1 MLGFWIFNLTDQ
13 MNWGID
19 LAMRLSGKSKY
30 TIIIAA
36 LCAACFFMLNTA
48 QASTGAD
55 VNYSN
60 GLLSVKAVKTP
71 LLPVLESIG
80 KAAGVEI
87 LVSQDLKPAD
97 ISIQFADEPLEDAL
111 KRVLRGLSY
120 AAVYSKDRDS
130 WRMTALKVFP
140 EGRYSGEMVS
150 ILSQTGNSKKPAKGT
165 EIKTV
170 LFPSGDEFRTYGKL
184 GKGGH
189 LIPARSV
196 PNTSDIAAAD
206 LNAPW
211 FMLQKQLERKEARKY
226 EELMLFERKV
236 EAAQDPDRKEAFA
249 MAYADEVEKF
259 YAMKKANLN
268 KIEALKRIYQARE
281 MVVK

>member
-1 MLGFWIFNLTDQ
+1 
-13 MNWGID
+13 
-19 LAMRLSGKSKY
+19 MRLSGKSKH
-30 TIIIAA
+30 TIIIAT
-36 LCAACFFMLNTA
+36 LCAACFLMLNTA
-48 QASTGAD
+48 QAGTGAD

-71 LLPVLESIG
+71 LLPVLKSIG

-87 LVSQDLKPAD
+87 LVSQDLKPGD
-97 ISIQFADEPLEDAL
+97 ISIEFVDEPIESAL

-120 AAVYSKDRDS
+120 AAVYFKEKDS

-140 EGRYSGEMVS
+140 EGQYSGKMVS
-150 ILSQTGNSKKPAKGT
+150 ILAQTGTSEMPVKDT

-206 LNAPW
+206 MNTPW

-236 EAAQDPDRKEAFA
+236 EAAQDPDRKEALA

-281 MVVK
+281 TAVK

>member
-1 MLGFWIFNLTDQ
+1 
-13 MNWGID
+13 
-19 LAMRLSGKSKY
+19 MRFSKKSKY

-36 LCAACFFMLNTA
+36 LCVASLFILNTA
-48 QASTGAD
+48 QAGSGPE

-87 LVSQDLKPAD
+87 FISKDIKPAD

-120 AAVYSKDRDS
+120 AAVYSRDRES

-150 ILSQTGNSKKPAKGT
+150 ILSKTANSEMPAKDA

-184 GKGGH
+184 GKGGN
-189 LIPARSV
+189 LIPVRSV
-196 PNTSDIAAAD
+196 PVISDKTATA

-211 FMLQKQLERKEARKY
+211 FQLQKQFERKETRNY
-226 EELMLFERKV
+226 EELMLFERKL
-236 EAAQDPDRKEAFA
+236 EAAQDPDRKEALA

-259 YAMKKANLN
+259 HAMKKIHLN

-281 MVVK
+281 MAEK